1 MMVNIIC
8 IIVNIVSV
16 LDEWR
21 VELESFYEIRGI
33 REVIEKFNIENV
45 VMIIGNFGIG
55 KIVIMR
61 YVLFIFEE
69 RGYEVVLIS
78 LFEEIFFYRFFE

>member
-1 MMVNIIC
+1 MVNIIC

-61 YVLFIFEE
+61 YVFFIFEE

>member
-1 MMVNIIC
+1 MVNIIC

>member
-1 MMVNIIC
+1 MVNIIC

-78 LFEEIFFYRFFE
+78 LFEKIFFYRFFE